1 MVARGLLHNPG
12 LFDDRRLGDPEVL
25 TGKFYYSRNFQRF
38 NMIIEWT
45 KIALELG
52 IPYSSYHKHLM
63 YMLDKVTTRPET
75 RVFNSLQSMLQAVSW
90 LRERGYIYC

>member
-12 LFDDRRLGDPEVL
+12 LFDDRRLGDPDVL
-25 TGKFYYSRNFQRF
+25 TGKYNSIFKLVK
-38 NMIIEWT
+38 MIIEWT

-90 LRERGYIYC
+90 LRERNYIYC